1 MYAITGSAALMAL
14 IIGLN
19 YIPTIVLQPIA
30 GAIVDRI
37 QKKRVM
43 VLCDIGRGV
52 VVVVTVASLFLGWAT
67 PGLLIAITMLN
78 STLESLRMPAG
89 VAFTPTILSSEL
101 YTPGTALNS
110 TLSRISEVVG
120 LLAAGAVVALIGM
133 EGALLID
140 AATFFLSA
148 LIIAFIRASETIEKK
163 DIQLR
168 DVWGG
173 LKDGFVYLWPQKL
186 LVAMLMTGMMMNFV
200 MVPLNVFAT
209 AYVVDF
215 LKAGAEVLSLIEV
228 VLVGGM
234 ALGSFITPKLT
245 RIPRIRLFIVS
256 GMLSS
261 VGLASFWIIPE
272 IGTDAAR
279 YATLFAVVFLM
290 GVGIGVQNVI
300 FSSSFLKIV
309 PKEYLGRIGG
319 ISNALLCLVMPLGS
333 FICSGAAAFVSVPLV
348 LLISG
353 GISLVLYLILTRVR
367 VLSQI

>member
-1 MYAITGSAALMAL
+1 
-14 IIGLN
+14 
-19 YIPTIVLQPIA
+19 
-30 GAIVDRI
+30 
-37 QKKRVM
+37 
-43 VLCDIGRGV
+43 
-52 VVVVTVASLFLGWAT
+52 
-67 PGLLIAITMLN
+67 
-78 STLESLRMPAG
+78 
-89 VAFTPTILSSEL
+89 
-101 YTPGTALNS
+101 
-110 TLSRISEVVG
+110 
-120 LLAAGAVVALIGM
+120 M

-148 LIIAFIRASETIEKK
+148 LIIAFIRASETVDKK
-163 DIQLR
+163 AIQLR

-261 VGLASFWIIPE
+261 VGLASFWIISE
-272 IGTDAAR
+272 IGTDVAR

-290 GVGIGVQNVI
+290 GVCIGVQNVI